1 MITRIQDGVYLIDT
15 MALGV
20 REFVAA
26 YLLVDEK
33 TALIDT
39 GYASS
44 LNVLLSDI
52 KSIGLDPS
60 MLDYIIVTHVHL
72 DHAGAAGSLIKTA
85 TNAKVLAHPRGVKH
99 LVDPT
104 RLISSVEEIY
114 GQVAALFGK
123 VEPIPPEQVSSV
135 EDCARVSLGKMRLKF
150 VHTQGH
156 APHHICVYEETNS
169 FLFTGDVIS
178 GTYPSFP
185 VFVPPSVPPS
195 FDYHGLIEDLKRL
208 MKLEPKLLMVPHFGV
223 RQASKSVFEGE
234 ISLLNWWKDFISSEK
249 ESGDVELITDAACKA
264 LAKKF
269 GVNVKEVPDYV
280 RTSIK
285 LAVEGMLGY
294 LERSATQGRES

>member
-114 GQVAALFGK
+114 G
-123 VEPIPPEQVSSV
+123 
-135 EDCARVSLGKMRLKF
+135 
-150 VHTQGH
+150 
-156 APHHICVYEETNS
+156 
-169 FLFTGDVIS
+169 
-178 GTYPSFP
+178 
-185 VFVPPSVPPS
+185 
-195 FDYHGLIEDLKRL
+195 
-208 MKLEPKLLMVPHFGV
+208 
-223 RQASKSVFEGE
+223 
-234 ISLLNWWKDFISSEK
+234 
-249 ESGDVELITDAACKA
+249 
-264 LAKKF
+264 
-269 GVNVKEVPDYV
+269 
-280 RTSIK
+280 
-285 LAVEGMLGY
+285 
-294 LERSATQGRES
+294 